1 MRVDQLVHHGD
12 ESLLQIIVFYKKHV
26 AFIFILD
33 VGTAAPCG
41 VFVSG
46 AAVYP
51 ALKGIAALAADDLPG
66 EGVAI
71 VVFVAPLDDTFFRCP
86 LVNKS
91 VSGFK
96 VLPADDCLV
105 MILDHILCLL
115 AVVVVSDK
123 A

>member
-1 MRVDQLVHHGD
+1 MRIDQLVHHGD

-46 AAVYP
+46 A
-51 ALKGIAALAADDLPG
+51 
-66 EGVAI
+66 GVAI
-71 VVFVAPLDDTFFRCP
+71 LVFVAPFDDTFFRCP

-91 VSGFK
+91 VSSFK

-105 MILDHILCLL
+105 MILDHVLCLL
-115 AVVVVSDK
+115 AVIVVPDK

>member
-1 MRVDQLVHHGD
+1 MAGIL
-12 ESLLQIIVFYKKHV
+12 
-26 AFIFILD
+26 ILD
-33 VGTAAPCG
+33 MGIAAPCS

-46 AAVYP
+46 AAVNT
-51 ALKGIAALAADDLPG
+51 ALKSIAALATDDLPR

-71 VVFVAPLDDTFFRCP
+71 LVFVAFFDDTFFRRP
-86 LVNKS
+86 LVDES

-105 MILDHILCLL
+105 MILDHVLCLL

>member
-1 MRVDQLVHHGD
+1 MG
-12 ESLLQIIVFYKKHV
+12 I
-26 AFIFILD
+26 
-33 VGTAAPCG
+33 AAPRS

-66 EGVAI
+66 EGIAI
-71 VVFVAPLDDTFFRCP
+71 LVFVASFDDAFFRCP

-91 VSGFK
+91 VCGFK

-105 MILDHILCLL
+105 MILDHVLCLL
-115 AVVVVSDK
+115 AVVVVPDK

>member
-1 MRVDQLVHHGD
+1 MG
-12 ESLLQIIVFYKKHV
+12 I
-26 AFIFILD
+26 
-33 VGTAAPCG
+33 AAPCS

-46 AAVYP
+46 AAVNS
-51 ALKGIAALAADDLPG
+51 AFESVAALAADDLPG

-71 VVFVAPLDDTFFRCP
+71 LVFVASFDDTFFRSP

-91 VSGFK
+91 MSGFK

-105 MILDHILCLL
+105 MILDHVLCLF
-115 AVVVVSDK
+115 AVVVVPDK

>member
-51 ALKGIAALAADDLPG
+51 EFKGIAALAADELPG
-66 EGVAI
+66 EGLAI
-71 VVFVAPLDDTFFRCP
+71 LVFVAPFDATCLRSQ

-91 VSGFK
+91 VTRLK
-96 VLPADDCLV
+96 PLPAEDCHAMNLTHV
-105 MILDHILCLL
+105 LCML
-115 AVVVVSDK
+115 AVLFVPVH